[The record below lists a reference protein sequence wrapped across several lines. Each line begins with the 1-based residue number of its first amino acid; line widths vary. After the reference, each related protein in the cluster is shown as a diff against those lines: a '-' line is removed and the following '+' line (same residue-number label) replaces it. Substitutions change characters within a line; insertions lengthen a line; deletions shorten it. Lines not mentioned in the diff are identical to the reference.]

1 MAKQTK
7 CIACK
12 EGSREAVFSWG
23 DTEYVYRGRTSD
35 DFTWNGWNVPA
46 FSYGQA
52 RLMME
57 ETKGIK
63 GLGQIT
69 EINAG
74 EFQIASEDADPDTSA
89 GWSVVVAP
97 TKCCGLYFMGDS
109 WTWAEVEPEVMCREC
124 GKPADCSCGVS
135 SHL

>member
-1 MAKQTK
+1 MNEQTK

-12 EGSREAVFSWG
+12 EGSREALFSWG

-46 FSYGQA
+46 FTA
-52 RLMME
+52 E
-57 ETKGIK
+57 EVRRMAKETQGVK
-63 GLGQIT
+63 GLEQIS
-69 EINAG
+69 EINEG
-74 EFQIASEDADPDTSA
+74 EFQIASEEADPDTSA

-109 WTWAEVEPEVMCREC
+109 WVWAEVWVEVGLKDLQDYQVAILRNAE
-124 GKPADCSCGVS
+124 
-135 SHL
+135 L